1 MASDEKPH
9 YERNKMTFFPSK
21 AWWRIS
27 PAARTDWR
35 TEEINLHSIKSS
47 RLQHPGPQQTSLLSV
62 LIQQLIY
69 FLIIPDKGKGY
80 REHLLF
86 YASRNRTCGRIRA
99 ISRILVRSCLVG
111 CYINTNRA
119 ALHFSEENNT
129 PYPVLNPSLL
139 YKLSLK
145 KQLKGELLNCY

>member
-9 YERNKMTFFPSK
+9 YERNKTTFFPSK
-21 AWWRIS
+21 AWRRFS
-27 PAARTDWR
+27 PAARKDWR

-47 RLQHPGPQQTSLLSV
+47 RLQQTSLLSV

-69 FLIIPDKGKGY
+69 FLIIPDKGEGY
-80 REHLLF
+80 GEHLLF

-99 ISRILVRSCLVG
+99 ISRILVRSCLVR

-129 PYPVLNPSLL
+129 PYPVLNRPIPVI
-139 YKLSLK
+139 
-145 KQLKGELLNCY
+145 

>member
-1 MASDEKPH
+1 MASNEKPD
-9 YERNKMTFFPSK
+9 YERNKSTFFPSK
-21 AWWRIS
+21 ACQRFS
-27 PAARTDWR
+27 PAARKDRR

-47 RLQHPGPQQTSLLSV
+47 RLRHPDPQQTSLLSV

-69 FLIIPDKGKGY
+69 FLIIPDKGEGY
-80 REHLLF
+80 GEHLLF

-99 ISRILVRSCLVG
+99 ISRILVRSCLVE

-129 PYPVLNPSLL
+129 VF
-139 YKLSLK
+139 
-145 KQLKGELLNCY
+145 KGRPCYVR